1 MEPSVSSFVVS
12 FEAVSSIESSI
23 DLLDAAE
30 DTTEVTEL
38 SRVEAAIVRLLY
50 SFWPAMQSTPYKL
63 VRFLITLALRCMVP
77 LGTPL

>member
-1 MEPSVSSFVVS
+1 MS

-50 SFWPAMQSTPYKL
+50 SFWPAMQSTPYK
-63 VRFLITLALRCMVP
+63 
-77 LGTPL
+77 